1 MELIIV
7 LGSRINGNEIHD
19 ELKGRLDVAIK
30 LFNSNSRLLLSGGI
44 TNHELNRSEARF
56 MMDYCV
62 ANGIPE
68 SAIILEQKALDTI
81 GNGVFCA
88 MEIQGK
94 YLPQVIYVVS
104 SCYHM
109 PRSEYI
115 FQKCFGPGYRFD
127 FTHCF
132 TFERP
137 DIMENESMEL
147 ARHFFSGILDGDI
160 EAIKERLFTMHTL
173 YMRQ

>member
-1 MELIIV
+1 MDLIIV
-7 LGSRINGNEIHD
+7 LGSRENGSEIHE
-19 ELKGRLDVAIK
+19 ELRGRLDVAIN
-30 LFNSNSRLLLSGGI
+30 LFSSTSRVLLSGGI
-44 TNHELNRSEARF
+44 TNHALNKSEAQV
-56 MMDYCV
+56 MKEYCLSK
-62 ANGIPE
+62 GIPE
-68 SAIILEQKALDTI
+68 SSIIMEEKALDTI

-109 PRSEYI
+109 ARSEFI

-127 FTHCF
+127 FSHCF
-132 TFERP
+132 SFNRP
-137 DIMENESMEL
+137 DINENESMEL

-160 EAIKERLFTMHTL
+160 EPIKERLFTMHNL
-173 YMRQ
+173 YMDQ